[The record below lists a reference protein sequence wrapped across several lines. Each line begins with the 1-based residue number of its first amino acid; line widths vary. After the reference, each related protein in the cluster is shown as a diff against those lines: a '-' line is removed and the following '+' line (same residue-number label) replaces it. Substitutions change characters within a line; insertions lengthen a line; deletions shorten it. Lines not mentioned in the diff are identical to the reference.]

1 MTVRT
6 ASVRATVP
14 DESAF
19 SERAFRTMHCFQ
31 HGSPPRLR

>member
-14 DESAF
+14 DVSAAL
-19 SERAFRTMHCFQ
+19 SSRAFRTIRRFLQ
-31 HGSPPRLR
+31 